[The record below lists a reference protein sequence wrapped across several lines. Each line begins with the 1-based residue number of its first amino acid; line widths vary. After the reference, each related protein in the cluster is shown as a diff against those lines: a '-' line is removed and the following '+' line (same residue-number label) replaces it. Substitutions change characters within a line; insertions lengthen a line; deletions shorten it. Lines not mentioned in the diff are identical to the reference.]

1 MKKPMRVYYL
11 LFLVL
16 LLCTSSYAQKTSR
29 SELEKQRAGLL
40 KEIQATQAQL
50 ESTKKDRRATLGELR
65 ALNNKL
71 RSRQALIT
79 TINKELG
86 GINQDIRS
94 LNQAV
99 EKLSGN
105 LEKLKMR
112 YAQSIRY
119 AYKHR
124 ESQNMLAFLFS
135 ANDFNDGLR
144 RMQYLKKYRDHRKQ
158 QAAQIRKEQEK
169 LSKTIAQLSQQKEK
183 KGALLQTEQTQKVK
197 LEQEQAETNRVI
209 EELKGREGELMA
221 QIRKNQ
227 QAAKKL
233 ENAIKAEIQRE
244 IEIARRKAAEEA
256 RRKAAEEL
264 ARQKAAEE
272 ARRKAAA
279 AELAVQKANTP
290 VENAS
295 GDKEN
300 YKAGNQTVALNTGK
314 APEKS
319 PEKTPAPETVSS
331 EKAVEKPS
339 YKLSLTPEVKALSDD
354 FSANQGRLPWPVTS
368 GFISAPYGKH
378 THPVYKHVT
387 IENNGIDIATQPGAS
402 VRAVFGGTVIK
413 VTNVEGIMVMI
424 SHGEYFTIYTNLSSA
439 SVQAGQKVSAKQA
452 IGTAGTNS
460 EGDPMVNFQIWKV
473 GGNNSIFTVNPAS
486 WIAK

>member
-1 MKKPMRVYYL
+1 MMKSMRVYFLIL
-11 LFLVL
+11 LALSL
-16 LLCTSSYAQKTSR
+16 GYSAYAQKSSR
-29 SELEKQRAGLL
+29 TELEKQRAGLL
-40 KEIQATQAQL
+40 KEIEATQAQL
-50 ESTKKDRRATLGELR
+50 ASTKKDRRATLGELR

-71 RSRQALIT
+71 RSRQQLIN

-94 LNQAV
+94 LNAAI

-105 LEKLKMR
+105 LDKLKIR

-144 RMQYLKKYRDHRKQ
+144 RMQYLKKYRDHRKE

-169 LSKTIAQLSQQKEK
+169 LSDAIAQLNQQKVK
-183 KGALLQTEQTQKVK
+183 KGSLLETEQTQKVK
-197 LEQEQAETNRVI
+197 LEVEQQETNRVI

-221 QIRKNQ
+221 QIKKNQ
-227 QAAKKL
+227 QTAKRL

-256 RRKAAEEL
+256 RRKAEAEL
-264 ARQKAAEE
+264 ARQRAAEE
-272 ARRKAAA
+272 ARRRAEA
-279 AELAVQKANTP
+279 AELAVQKATAP
-290 VENAS
+290 TDSKQAS
-295 GDKEN
+295 DDKDN
-300 YKAGNQTVALNTGK
+300 YKAGNQTVALNTGSSPG
-314 APEKS
+314 PEKAAEPPSAS
-319 PEKTPAPETVSS
+319 PEKAAER
-331 EKAVEKPS
+331 PS

-354 FSANQGRLPWPVTS
+354 FSANQGRLPWPVVS

-378 THPVYKHVT
+378 THPVYKDVT
-387 IENNGIDIATQPGAS
+387 IENNGIDIATQPGAAVRS
-402 VRAVFGGTVIK
+402 VFSGTVIK
-413 VTNVEGIMVMI
+413 VTNIDGVMIMI
-424 SHGEYFTIYTNLSSA
+424 SHGEYFTIYNNLSSA

-452 IGTAGTNS
+452 IGIAGTNS

-473 GGNNSIFTVNPAS
+473 GGNNSIFTVNPSS